1 MVEPLSRIKSRLGV
15 YAVTGNHEFYAGVD
29 KAVRFM
35 EQAGVCVL
43 RNRWVTID
51 SILNLVGLDYMTEE
65 QQLGR
70 KNPPLETIMTGM
82 DKSLPTILMYHTPI
96 RLKNAEAAGIDL
108 QLSGHT
114 HKGQLFPFNLI
125 TKLVYT
131 VDSGYARIGKMQ
143 IYVSNGVGTWGPPL
157 RVGAP
162 PEIVQIILHTQ

>member
-1 MVEPLSRIKSRLGV
+1 
-15 YAVTGNHEFYAGVD
+15 
-29 KAVRFM
+29 
-35 EQAGVCVL
+35 
-43 RNRWVTID
+43 
-51 SILNLVGLDYMTEE
+51 
-65 QQLGR
+65 
-70 KNPPLETIMTGM
+70 MTGM
-82 DKSLPTILMYHTPI
+82 DKSLPTLLMYHTPI
-96 RLKNAEAAGIDL
+96 RLKKAEAAGIDL

-162 PEIVQIILHTQ
+162 PEIVQIILQSK